1 MLKWFGPVAMAGLI
15 IGSCSQKSDGELL
28 TTTPAAPAAEQAAP
42 AGWVSAAPLSATA
55 PAPSIEGIPAGDY
68 KLDPPH
74 ATFMFKV
81 SHLGFSNFT
90 GWFTTFAA
98 DLKLDPANPS
108 AASLVATVDP
118 ASLTVNAPPDGFQEE
133 LRGENF
139 VDAKQFPQIT
149 YRSTAIKMTGPNTA
163 DVIGDLTLHGVT
175 KPVTLSMTYNG
186 GYVGHIYEPRAR
198 IGFSVHGTFKR
209 SDFGIGGG
217 VPKPGESMGVS
228 DDVNVVIEAEFLGP
242 EMKDP
247 PKPPATPPAN

>member
-1 MLKWFGPVAMAGLI
+1 MSGST
-15 IGSCSQKSDGELL
+15 SCSKNSPRRARDAEL
-28 TTTPAAPAAEQAAP
+28 TTTAAPTAAQ

-68 KLDPPH
+68 TLDPAH
-74 ATFMFKV
+74 STFMFKV

-90 GWFTTFAA
+90 GWFNTFSA
-98 DLKLDPANPS
+98 DLKIDPANPS

-118 ASLTVNAPPDGFQEE
+118 ASLTVHAPPDGFQEH
-133 LRGENF
+133 LLGADF
-139 VDAKQFPQIT
+139 IDAKQFPQIIFT
-149 YRSTAIKMTGPNTA
+149 STAITMTSPNTA
-163 DVIGDLTLHGVT
+163 AVTGDLSLHGVT

-186 GYVGHIYEPRAR
+186 GYEGHIYEPRAR
-198 IGFSVHGTFKR
+198 IGFSVSGVFKR

-247 PKPPATPPAN
+247 PKPPAIPPT